1 MYNQNGNGNGN
12 QQVITL
18 LDTYS
23 SVHTAEY
30 AANTHQTNPYQG
42 GTD

>member
-1 MYNQNGNGNGN
+1 MGMGRA
-12 QQVITL
+12 ISRL
-18 LDTYS
+18 LLLLETNS